1 MLTHLP
7 GFCFVFRFDNDPK
20 VIGVAQQ
27 RISAAYEACDPKL
40 LVQQASSLF
49 KDFDDKRS
57 ALSESELKERDAID
71 ALREM
76 TGMKEDESEMTRL
89 KRETLQKEL
98 EEKNAAD
105 QAKWKNAELL
115 EQQEGMETKE
125 AKEERDKKE
134 KERLAQQEKE
144 RLAEEARKETQRL
157 AEEEKKKN
165 EERLAKEKERTAQIE
180 EEKKRRLAEAFG
192 SSSSEESD

>member
-1 MLTHLP
+1 MLTQLP
-7 GFCFVFRFDNDPK
+7 SFCFVFRFDNDPK
-20 VIGVAQQ
+20 VIGVAHQ

-98 EEKNAAD
+98 EERNAAD

-115 EQQEGMETKE
+115 EQQEGMETKD

-134 KERLAQQEKE
+134 KERLAQEEKE
-144 RLAEEARKETQRL
+144 RERLADEERKETQRL
-157 AEEEKKKN
+157 AEEERKN
-165 EERLAKEKERTAQIE
+165 QERLAQEEREKEKAQ
-180 EEKKRRLAEAFG
+180 LAQMVVEAFG
-192 SSSSEESD
+192 SSSSDESE

>member
-1 MLTHLP
+1 MLTQLQ

-165 EERLAKEKERTAQIE
+165 EERLAKERNAQNE
-180 EEKKRRLAEAFG
+180 AEKKRRLAEAFG

>member
-1 MLTHLP
+1 MLTQLQ

-115 EQQEGMETKE
+115 EQQKGMETKE

-165 EERLAKEKERTAQIE
+165 EERLAKERNAQNE
-180 EEKKRRLAEAFG
+180 AEKKRRLAEAFG

>member
-1 MLTHLP
+1 MLTQLQ

-89 KRETLQKEL
+89 KRETLQKEQ

-165 EERLAKEKERTAQIE
+165 EERLAKERNAQNE
-180 EEKKRRLAEAFG
+180 AEKKRRLAEAFG